1 MARGTAGAWGRGGRE
16 LHAVGAGAPPPG
28 PALLRHALW
37 SGLDSQ
43 ARPDKPPGP
52 PVCNAARLGPW
63 LPRSQPVCARGYRPL
78 RRPCRSGLRARVE
91 FTLPRRDP
99 WWGGRGQGWESPR
112 GLPSLCLD
120 TALSPTRARVPGHP
134 LPASHSSH
142 WRNLWEKMGSLW
154 APGPFANLMK
164 STNEACT
171 HKRAPLSLS
180 RSEIT
185 SRRF

>member
-1 MARGTAGAWGRGGRE
+1 MARGTAGTWGRGGRE

-78 RRPCRSGLRARVE
+78 RRPRRSGLRARVE

-142 WRNLWEKMGSLW
+142 WRNLWEKNGKFV
-154 APGPFANLMK
+154 GPRTL
-164 STNEACT
+164 C
-171 HKRAPLSLS
+171 
-180 RSEIT
+180 
-185 SRRF
+185 